1 MNTTLSSFNLAI
13 GQKIR
18 QKRLELNWT
27 QSKLANKI
35 GVTFQQV
42 QKYEKGTNGCSAYR
56 IQELADHLKVN
67 VMYFFEYSKKDMT
80 EVAKEL
86 YANDPSISF
95 EMRNGQLVIK
105 GNPFDEDN
113 ND

>member
-27 QSKLANKI
+27 QSKLANKLGI
-35 GVTFQQV
+35 TFQQV

-56 IQELADHLKVN
+56 IQELADHLKVQ
-67 VMYFFEYSKKDMT
+67 VMYFYSYPIT
-80 EVAKEL
+80 TKEDDT
-86 YANDPSISF
+86 NDKSSS
-95 EMRNGQLVIK
+95 G
-105 GNPFDEDN
+105 
-113 ND
+113 